1 MQRGHVRDAGVGT
14 WWEKQAVTGRT
25 NDSKAHFRELLT
37 EDNALLLSILDGTSK
52 DTGTDFFRALV
63 KELATALNTY
73 GALVADYVSERNQ
86 LRPRAYWL
94 GDRWVEPGP
103 YDIAGTPCEAV
114 IRRGE
119 LFQIPD
125 RVIDYYPQNSFLR
138 DYDLVSYTGMPFRDA
153 SGNIICHLAVLDSK
167 PVPDTPRYLAL
178 FEIFGNRAAAE
189 DIFELEATLSK
200 GGDATADSSVCNHT

>member
-153 SGNIICHLAVLDSK
+153 SGNIICHLGICFYRFSIDGMA
-167 PVPDTPRYLAL
+167 RR
-178 FEIFGNRAAAE
+178 NAAGQPSRS
-189 DIFELEATLSK
+189 LWRS
-200 GGDATADSSVCNHT
+200 